1 LSPSAPE
8 AWDRLPVAAPIAGS
22 RYRLDF
28 FFHKGI
34 EEMRTTIKLIL
45 IASFMLLLAGQFFP
59 PERTNPPVNPAA
71 TFEAVAKPSPAM
83 AGVVKRACHDC
94 HSHSTA
100 WPWYSR
106 FAPGSWLVAD
116 DVKKGRARMNFS
128 EWANYGPEMSKEK
141 LRGICSKVKDG
152 EMPLWQYRLLHP
164 EAKLSAEDVNVLCAP
179 ISSGNATA
187 AR

>member
-1 LSPSAPE
+1 L
-8 AWDRLPVAAPIAGS
+8 DRLPAAASIAGS

-28 FFHKGI
+28 FFHEGI

-45 IASFMLLLAGQFFP
+45 IAIVLLLLVGQFFP

-71 TFEAVAKPSPAM
+71 SFEAAAKPSPAM
-83 AGVVKRACHDC
+83 AAIVQRACYDC
-94 HSHSTA
+94 HSHNTA

-106 FAPGSWLVAD
+106 LAPGSWLMAD
-116 DVKKGRARMNFS
+116 DVKKGRAHLNFS

-141 LRGICSKVKDG
+141 LRGICSEVKAG

-164 EAKLSAEDVNVLCAP
+164 QAKLSAEDVNTLCAP
-179 ISSGNATA
+179 ISSGDTTA
-187 AR
+187 VK

>member
-1 LSPSAPE
+1 L
-8 AWDRLPVAAPIAGS
+8 DRLPAAVPIAGS

-28 FFHKGI
+28 SFREGI
-34 EEMRTTIKLIL
+34 EEMRTTIKLVL
-45 IASFMLLLAGQFFP
+45 IAIVLLLLVSQFFP

-71 TFEAVAKPSPAM
+71 TFEAVAKPGPALV
-83 AGVVKRACHDC
+83 AILQRACYDC
-94 HSHSTA
+94 HSQNTV

-116 DVKKGRARMNFS
+116 DVKKGRARVNFS

-141 LRGICSKVKDG
+141 LRGICSKVRDG

-164 EAKLSAEDVNVLCAP
+164 EARLSAEDVNTLCAP
-179 ISSGNATA
+179 ISSGDATA
-187 AR
+187 VK